1 MYSWSEFPGFR
12 IFPDMDLFSVEDP
25 MIFISFQ
32 CSTDRE
38 IHVTELLLFIFT
50 DIEILFY
57 FFPTFSLKDDLRRG
71 VKHHFYLFRLLLF
84 RLYGC

>member
-25 MIFISFQ
+25 MVFVSFQ
-32 CSTDRE
+32 CSTE
-38 IHVTELLLFIFT
+38 SEVHITEPLFLIGT
-50 DIEILFY
+50 GIGV
-57 FFPTFSLKDDLRRG
+57 FFLHFSAFSLKDDLRRG